1 MLWTEDGRV
10 RPPSPLA
17 VWRAVVISAGLA
29 FIAYDCV
36 ANLRS
41 PTRGAESVAAS
52 PAPQAAV
59 TSKSV
64 RVIELARHTRS
75 EAEAEAE
82 AEPVEPVGAMPL
94 PDVPLSKPEPLTP
107 LPALPQTAAIDV
119 PAPQVAEASSRQT
132 REDRGDVCARYHMHR
147 VDYTRHGY
155 PYWHCMR

>member
-10 RPPSPLA
+10 RPPSRLA

-36 ANLRS
+36 AKVRS
-41 PTRGAESVAAS
+41 PTRGAESFAAS

-59 TSKSV
+59 TSQKPA
-64 RVIELARHTRS
+64 RVIELARHARS
-75 EAEAEAE
+75 EAEAG
-82 AEPVEPVGAMPL
+82 PVEPVGAMPL

-107 LPALPQTAAIDV
+107 LALTRTAAIDV
-119 PAPQVAEASSRQT
+119 PSPQVAEPPSRPT